1 MCQVEILGKEKLIN
15 PSVHKED
22 YQAFGL
28 IVGIFLNLEVAFHL
42 LLPLYLYQ
50 SQLSMQSWDS
60 QHQKRRLFEIIS
72 LKNQKHYIQFHR
84 KMMHGL
90 FVVWL

>member
-50 SQLSMQSWDS
+50 SQLSMQS
-60 QHQKRRLFEIIS
+60 
-72 LKNQKHYIQFHR
+72 
-84 KMMHGL
+84 
-90 FVVWL
+90 